1 MFLCFFKKILF
12 IVDDLC
18 MKCKDTEE
26 AELLLSSHVEVRSRF
41 CVCGAFT
48 DTVRLISLFPTA
60 LNAALTA
67 VRQRD
72 HRQTHRQTEGEK
84 QREKQAGRQAAEI
97 QTKARL
103 SPVCWRYSRYF
114 DGKHVRYEHG
124 GDQRG
129 SEGC

>member
-1 MFLCFFKKILF
+1 MLFKKILF

-72 HRQTHRQTEGEK
+72 HRQTHRQ
-84 QREKQAGRQAAEI
+84 RERNRERNRQADTQTDRERETGRQ
-97 QTKARL
+97 T
-103 SPVCWRYSRYF
+103 
-114 DGKHVRYEHG
+114 
-124 GDQRG
+124 G
-129 SEGC
+129 S